1 MSHYLSDTDRRYG
14 KARGEGMK
22 CRIAVVTWL
31 PPLAPP
37 AAPPAGRSASGSASR
52 GRRLHQPPAA
62 EGDAAQDH
70 RARAFFFVAVGH
82 LERDCKELGSLGL
95 IARWSPMEGGQL
107 GAALSEI
114 VAGFTGAEK
123 AMDVFRSV
131 SGKPQSYP
139 YIMTV
144 IARVVTIIY
153 CVCCSVV
160 IGCKT
165 AHVSQLD
172 TFPYLGV
179 AEVLSFV
186 ISISFSTIFF
196 IATQMEN
203 PYGDDLTDFSLKR
216 FGDALDLDLQAIL
229 EVPSWR
235 EPGPTGP
242 VVPPSPRTATWTPPR
257 AARAQLEAR

>member
-1 MSHYLSDTDRRYG
+1 
-14 KARGEGMK
+14 
-22 CRIAVVTWL
+22 
-31 PPLAPP
+31 
-37 AAPPAGRSASGSASR
+37 
-52 GRRLHQPPAA
+52 
-62 EGDAAQDH
+62 
-70 RARAFFFVAVGH
+70 
-82 LERDCKELGSLGL
+82 
-95 IARWSPMEGGQL
+95 MEGGQL

-242 VVPPSPRTATWTPPR
+242 VVPPSPRTATRTPPR